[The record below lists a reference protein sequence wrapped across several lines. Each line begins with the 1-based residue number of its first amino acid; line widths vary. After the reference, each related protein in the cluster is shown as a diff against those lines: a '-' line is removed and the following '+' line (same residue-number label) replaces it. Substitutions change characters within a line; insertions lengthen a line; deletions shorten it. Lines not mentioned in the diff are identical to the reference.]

1 MKVGFVVDNDFIK
14 DGRVFKEVSILSSKY
29 EVKILCLNLDKN
41 FVSESEDI
49 QSI

>member
-1 MKVGFVVDNDFIK
+1 MKVGFVVDNDFIN

-41 FVSESEDI
+41 FVSDQI
-49 QSI
+49 D